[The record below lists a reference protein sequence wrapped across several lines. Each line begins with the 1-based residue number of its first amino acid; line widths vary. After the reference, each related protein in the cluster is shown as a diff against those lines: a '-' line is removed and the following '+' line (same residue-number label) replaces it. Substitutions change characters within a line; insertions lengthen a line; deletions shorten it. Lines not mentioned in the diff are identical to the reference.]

1 MTAAATKQKP
11 ATLTIE
17 ERIAELH
24 EEIDKLVDEHVDAI
38 AAGAPGV
45 PRGVLHGLAIAR
57 AQGGPGCKC
66 GVHKLLFGI
75 KKT

>member
-1 MTAAATKQKP
+1 MKATLEKQEP

-24 EEIDKLVDEHVDAI
+24 AEIDALVETHVDAI

-45 PRGVLHGLAIAR
+45 PRGVLHGMAVAR
-57 AQGGPGCKC
+57 AQGGSGCKC
-66 GVHKLLFGI
+66 GVYSLLFGP